1 MNRPAVPGGTGN
13 SNNVDVVVSA
23 DISGVKPAMTEAKN
37 EIRALALEVP
47 KAGDAMRETAKA
59 ADVLKEGVGSLARD
73 ALGDLTEATGASRV
87 GVEALAGSLGGIGA
101 VAGMAAAAVLGLA
114 VAYSTGHKESKG
126 LTDALILTGNVVGQT
141 TGQLNDMALSV
152 SAATGATR
160 GQAAEALKLAVS
172 AGNVASE
179 NLGLVADSAVRMER
193 TTGQSVDKTVKQFAE
208 LGKEP
213 YEASR
218 KLDGQYNYL
227 TASVLRQIKT
237 LEDQGRTT
245 EAAMLAQ
252 NAFADAIANRTGEI
266 EGNLGQIERGWNEI
280 KKSVLGAWDAMKN
293 IGRVKGPQEQIGDL
307 KRQLA
312 TGGYDFA
319 LTENDIRKQI
329 SDLEAQA
336 ETEKRIGAEKE
347 KQAAQDKARKVWNED
362 EVRWLNKR
370 EQKEREIAKVRSTGE
385 AAGLDA
391 KEIAG
396 RVARVEEKYAEK
408 TPRGRSGGGGK
419 ISDYDQTMRT
429 LAERISVQQLELGST
444 EKLTAAEKEHAK
456 WLADVDSGRKKLTA
470 SEIKAAEAKWQTLLG
485 LEKENAEHQKYLA
498 AVDKQEAT
506 NQKAY
511 TATLDRI
518 AAAERETEL
527 MGLSEA
533 QISAVEQA
541 RLADALAIA
550 AENGATPEMLAA
562 LREELTLRGKLT
574 DALSARDLKK
584 FELDDAKKAISDA
597 DKEMNEFA
605 KSAAKNMQSALADFL
620 FDPFA
625 DGADKMAQKFGQT
638 IQRMIAEAASA
649 QLTQALFG
657 NIGKTGV
664 VGSDSLVGKG
674 MSWLGGLFGGGSSGA
689 SSASGLAAS
698 ATENWID
705 FGGLG
710 GIPAFAAGIDYVP
723 HDMLALIHQG
733 EKVTPAAQ
741 NKPGMQ
747 GGAISLT
754 QHFHGPAD
762 ARTVKRA
769 GAAALREVSAISGN
783 AVRYV

>member
-1 MNRPAVPGGTGN
+1 MPGGTG
-13 SNNVDVVVSA
+13 SPNNVDVIVST
-23 DISGVKPAMTEAKN
+23 DISGVKPAMTEAKQ
-37 EIRALALEVP
+37 EIASLAQEVP
-47 KAGDAMRETAKA
+47 KAGDAMRDTAKA

-87 GVEALAGSLGGIGA
+87 GVEALAGSIGGIGA
-101 VAGMAAAAVLGLA
+101 VAGIGAAAVLGLA
-114 VAYSTGHKESKG
+114 VAFSTGHKESKA
-126 LTDALILTGNVVGQT
+126 LTDELVMTGNVVGQT
-141 TGQLNDMALSV
+141 TGQLNDLALSV

-172 AGNVASE
+172 AGNVASD
-179 NLGLVADSAVRMER
+179 NLGLVSEAALRMER
-193 TTGQSVDKTVKQFAE
+193 TTGQAIDKTVKKFAE

-218 KLDGQYNYL
+218 KLDSQYNYL
-227 TASVLRQIKT
+227 TASVLRQIKA

-245 EAAMLAQ
+245 EAATLAQ
-252 NAFADAIANRTGEI
+252 NAFFDAVSNRTAEI
-266 EGNLGQIERGWNEI
+266 DGNLGTIERGWKSI
-280 KKSVLGAWDAMKN
+280 KDAVLGAASAMAN
-293 IGRVKGPQEQIGDL
+293 IGRTKGPQEQIADL

-319 LTENDIRKQI
+319 LTEDDIRTQI
-329 SDLEAQA
+329 AGLERQA
-336 ETEKRIGAEKE
+336 EKEKQIGAERE
-347 KQAAQDKARKVWNED
+347 KQAAQDRARKVWNED

-370 EQKEREIAKVRSTGE
+370 EQKEREIAKVRATGA
-385 AAGLDA
+385 AAGLDD

-408 TPRGRSGGGGK
+408 TPKGRSGGGK

-429 LAERISVQQLELGST
+429 LAERIAVQELELGST
-444 EKLTAAEKEHAK
+444 EKLTAAEREHAK
-456 WLADVDSGRKKLTA
+456 WLADVDTGRKKLTA
-470 SEIKAAEAKWQTLLG
+470 SERQAAEAKWQMLLG

-498 AVDKQEAT
+498 AVEKQESA

-511 TATLDRI
+511 TSTLDKI
-518 AAAERETEL
+518 AAAERESEL
-527 MGLSEA
+527 MGLTEA

-541 RLADALAIA
+541 RLADAIAIA

-562 LREELTLRGKLT
+562 LREELTLRAKLT

-584 FELDDAKKAISDA
+584 YELEDAKKALKDA

-625 DGADKMAQKFGQT
+625 QGADKMAQQFGKM

-649 QLTQALFG
+649 QSTQALFG

-664 VGSDSLVGKG
+664 IGSDSLVGKG
-674 MSWLGGLFGGGSSGA
+674 IDWLSSTFSDWLPSFDIG
-689 SSASGLAAS
+689 
-698 ATENWID
+698 T
-705 FGGLG
+705 
-710 GIPAFAAGIDYVP
+710 DYVP
-723 HDMLALIHQG
+723 RDMVAQIHKG
-733 EKVTPAAQ
+733 ERIVPAAQ

-747 GGAISLT
+747 GGQTISQTLV
-754 QHFHGPAD
+754 FHGAAEPQQ
-762 ARTVKRA
+762 VKRA
-769 GAAALREVSAISGN
+769 AAAGYRSAAG
-783 AVRYV
+783 AMATAGRYA

>member
-1 MNRPAVPGGTGN
+1 MNRPATPGGMGN

-23 DISGVKPAMTEAKN
+23 DVSGVKPAMAEAKN
-37 EIRALALEVP
+37 EIRTLALEAP
-47 KAGDAMRETAKA
+47 KAGEAMRETAKA
-59 ADVLKEGVGSLARD
+59 ADVLKEGVGSLARE

-101 VAGMAAAAVLGLA
+101 VAGLAAAAVLGLA

-126 LTDALILTGNVVGQT
+126 LTDSLILTGNVVGQT

-160 GQAAEALKLAVS
+160 GQAAEALKLAVT
-172 AGNVASE
+172 AGNVASD
-179 NLGLVADSAVRMER
+179 NLGLVSDAAVRMER
-193 TTGQSVDKTVKQFAE
+193 TTGQAVEKTVKQFAE

-218 KLDGQYNYL
+218 KLDSQINYL
-227 TASVLRQIKT
+227 SASVLRQIKT

-245 EAAMLAQ
+245 EAATLAQ

-266 EGNLGQIERGWNEI
+266 DGNLGIIERGWRSI
-280 KKSVLGAWDAMKN
+280 KDAVTGAASAMAN
-293 IGRVKGPQEQIGDL
+293 VGRVKGSQEQIADL

-370 EQKEREIAKVRSTGE
+370 EQKEREIAKVRSTGA
-385 AAGLDA
+385 AAGLDD

-408 TPRGRSGGGGK
+408 TPRGRSSGGGGK

-429 LAERISVQQLELGST
+429 LAERISVQELELGST

-541 RLADALAIA
+541 RLNDAIAIA

-584 FELDDAKKAISDA
+584 FELDDAKKAVQDVG
-597 DKEMNEFA
+597 KEMDEFW
-605 KSAAKNMQSALADFL
+605 KKGLGNMQDALAEFL

-625 DGADKMAQKFGQT
+625 KGSDKMAEQFGRT
-638 IQRMIAEAASA
+638 IWKMTNQAASA
-649 QLTQALFG
+649 QILKTLFG
-657 NIGKTGV
+657 DMGKTGSL
-664 VGSDSLVGKG
+664 GSDSLVGKG
-674 MSWLGGLFGGGSSGA
+674 VSWLSGLFGGSS
-689 SSASGLAAS
+689 SSSGLAAS
-698 ATENWID
+698 ATESWID
-705 FGGLG
+705 AGGLG
-710 GIPAFAAGIDYVP
+710 GIPAFASGIDYVP

-747 GGAISLT
+747 NSQQIHQTMNFYGST
-754 QHFHGPAD
+754 EPAQ
-762 ARTVKRA
+762 VKRA
-769 GAAALREVSAISGN
+769 AAAGYRNAAGAMASAG
-783 AVRYV
+783 RYA